1 MSTFL
6 SCIDYLTACVYTKG
20 IKRFEGGT
28 YMEKNVSKEVKRI
41 IICCIASCIIAV
53 NIRTFVRT
61 GGLFPGGA
69 NGLTLLIQSIF
80 DRYLHITIPYTAINV
95 LLNAVPVYI
104 GFRFIGKKFTLYS
117 CLVIFLTGFLTDCL
131 PSYTITSD
139 ILLISIFGGLINGF
153 AISLCLKCDA
163 TTGGT
168 DFISI
173 FLSRRKGIDAF
184 NIILGLNAVILVAAG
199 FMFGWDKA
207 LYSIIFQFASTQVL
221 HALYKKYQQE
231 TFFIVTNQGEQ
242 VYQAISKATNH
253 GATILDGEGPY
264 EHTERQVVYSVV
276 SSAESKKV
284 RKAVKEADPNAFI
297 NVLKTERLFGH
308 FYYKPN
314 D

>member
-1 MSTFL
+1 
-6 SCIDYLTACVYTKG
+6 
-20 IKRFEGGT
+20 
-28 YMEKNVSKEVKRI
+28 MEKNVSKEVKRI

-163 TTGGT
+163 TSGGT

-173 FLSRRKGIDAF
+173 FLSRRKGIDAW
-184 NIILGLNAVILVAAG
+184 NIILGVNVGILAIAG
-199 FMFGWDKA
+199 LLFGWDKA
-207 LYSIIFQFASTQVL
+207 LYSMIFQYTSTQVL
-221 HALYKKYQQE
+221 HVLYKQYQE
-231 TFFIVTNQGEQ
+231 TDSFYCYEQ
-242 VYQAISKATNH
+242 SRSHLA
-253 GATILDGEGPY
+253 
-264 EHTERQVVYSVV
+264 
-276 SSAESKKV
+276 
-284 RKAVKEADPNAFI
+284 AD
-297 NVLKTERLFGH
+297 L
-308 FYYKPN
+308 
-314 D
+314 